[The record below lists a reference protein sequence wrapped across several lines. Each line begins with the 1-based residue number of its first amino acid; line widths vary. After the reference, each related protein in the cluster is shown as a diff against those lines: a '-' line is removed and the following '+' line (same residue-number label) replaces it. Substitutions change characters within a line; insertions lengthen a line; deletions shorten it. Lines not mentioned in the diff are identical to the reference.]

1 MQRLIYIGM
10 IGFAAACQESGLSE
24 LKDPND
30 GGGMEIEV
38 TPSALD
44 FGTLGAED
52 PASLR
57 TFTISSIGVDDAT
70 VSAIEIQG
78 ADATSYTLVIPFMET
93 VLSPGESTDIQVSF
107 IPDGANALNAEAV
120 VFSDDPENG
129 QIPVQLIGDGAI
141 PDLVITPD
149 PLNFGATYV
158 GCQMDNEITLTN
170 VGSETLEIYSVS
182 DIEDAFTINNM
193 PSLPLVLLPNEEYI
207 LDVTFTP
214 DIEGT
219 YSSEVTVISNDP
231 EGNEVAIQSGIGQY
245 IASYEDF
252 WENPVDPPSDI
263 VFSVD
268 QSCSM
273 SDDNALLASN
283 FSTFISQLSNYTTDW
298 QIMIANADNGCNNGG
313 IYNPNTPNYVSSFQ
327 SQVQTGG
334 AGYNTERLLTIVS
347 SAIENTDAGE
357 CNYGFLR
364 SNAMLHIIMVSDEPD
379 QSSSGHSTYVNQIIA
394 KKGAPENVRM
404 SVIYNPNNH
413 VGRYTGAANDTGGLI
428 FDIRNS
434 NWASPSN
441 LQLLAEASVISDQY
455 DLGNPALEHTI
466 QVFVNGFEV
475 AYSSGNWHYDS
486 GANAVVFDQNPPQ
499 EGDTISITYAVPASC
514 E

>member
-1 MQRLIYIGM
+1 MQRVIYIGM
-10 IGFAAACQESGLSE
+10 IGFATACQESSLNE
-24 LKDPND
+24 LKDPYD
-30 GGGMEIEV
+30 AGGMAIEV
-38 TPSALD
+38 SPTALD
-44 FGTLGAED
+44 FGTLSADD
-52 PASLR
+52 PASIR
-57 TFTISSIGVDDAT
+57 TFTISSVGVDDAT
-70 VSAIEIQG
+70 ISAIEMQG
-78 ADATSYTLVIPFMET
+78 DAASSYTLVIPFMET
-93 VLSPGESTDIQVSF
+93 VLSPGESTDIQISF
-107 IPDGANALNAEAV
+107 LPNGANILSAEAI
-120 VFSDDPENG
+120 VFSDDPENEAV
-129 QIPVQLIGDGAI
+129 PVQLVGNGAI

-158 GCQMDNEITLTN
+158 GCNMDNEVTLTN
-170 VGSETLEIYSVS
+170 IGSEVLDIYSIS

-193 PSLPLVLLPNEEYI
+193 PSFPLSLAPEEEYI

-219 YSSEVTVISNDP
+219 YSSQIDVISSDP
-231 EGNEVAIQSGIGQY
+231 IGTESATQSGIGQY

-263 VFSVD
+263 LFSVD

-273 SDDNALLASN
+273 EDDNALLAAN
-283 FSTFISQLSNYTTDW
+283 FSTFISQLSTYTSDW

-313 IYNPNTPNYVSSFQ
+313 IYNPNTPGYVSSFQ
-327 SQVQTGG
+327 SNIQTGG
-334 AGYNTERLLTIVS
+334 SGYNTERLLTIVS
-347 SAIENTDAGE
+347 SAVENTDSGE

-364 SNAMLHIIMVSDEPD
+364 QNAMLHIITVSDEPD

-394 KKGAPENVRM
+394 KKGASENVRI
-404 SVIYNPNNH
+404 SVIYNPNDNW
-413 VGRYTGAANDTGGLI
+413 GRYTGAATDTGGLI

-455 DLGNPALEHTI
+455 DLTNQALEHTI
-466 QVFVNGFEV
+466 QVFVNGYEV
-475 AYSSGNWHYDS
+475 AFSSGNWHYDS
-486 GANAVVFDQNPPQ
+486 SSNAVVFDQSPPQ
-499 EGDTISITYAVPASC
+499 EGDNISITYATPASC